1 MPQYL
6 PLPDGS
12 SVTIRDGESPT
23 QAWARAQQMYPEA
36 FGAAQTQSAQPESGG
51 FAATKAGY
59 QNLKGDIAALAGRT
73 GLMDVDAAEKY
84 KQEREAEAKKIFK
97 PTEAG
102 WTESPFTKLA
112 ELGGGSLPY
121 MAAPVAAGA
130 LGAMAPV
137 AGAAAG
143 AAGLASLAQFTG
155 SNLSRQMEEGSSL
168 KDTNLGA
175 AAAAAVPQAALDM
188 VSLKMAPG
196 IRSIFAAAGKQVPKE
211 VAEQIAKQ
219 GTANML
225 KDYGVSTLKTMGA
238 EGLTEAGQQFFER
251 LQAGLNLTDAK
262 ARDEYWDS
270 LIGGAVLGGV
280 IAPAG
285 RYMERGAQQK
295 QEAAD
300 ERKAGAAAR
309 LEQEKADAL
318 AKEKTAAEEEAYKA
332 SPEYAQQV
340 AADYNAAEQK
350 KAELRGMIKDVSDK
364 ASPTYEADKAFN
376 KDIGAQLK
384 AHVSDVVKPLAAE
397 YNRVQKTLA
406 QIEADAKVANMS
418 PEEFMLQSMGE
429 GREAA
434 PKPTGGRMKGA
445 LGAVETPEVAAP
457 DTTLADYA
465 AGQVQAARDV
475 GRMDLGTYSD
485 YLMQKPALAEQLVK
499 ERPPIEG
506 LSRKET
512 EAIYGGLNMRLKAGA
527 KLNQKLGAAGTAAGQ
542 QRLGT
547 VEAEEAAALEA
558 QRAEEE
564 RMAQEASAQQT
575 EAIREQKIAP
585 EVAGIQR
592 LGKNQEGSFAQAN
605 ADAAREKME
614 RKKTDEALVNTLVN
628 TLPIKNGKITP
639 GQVHEGLFGRDTNV
653 TQLKLQLAV
662 ARLTNNRDEARR
674 IVDELRDAKKID
686 AEAPQPTYREKM
698 PAAGEGEFSIDRK
711 KERDANQFIDAQNY
725 ELMELIRLRENKGK
739 LTTPAVREE
748 KASAAKEGFVAAH
761 AAEINARREVF
772 GLPPMADWE
781 KAEARARVLEALNE
795 LDSRWGTFGAPVG
808 AVRVLQQQTRDAVQ
822 NSIAKAAERTS
833 QEGNKAPEFKPT
845 GPRIGAPDELT
856 LKGEPRIPADDK
868 QAALNFIEMV
878 LRSVERRTV
887 AVPATAQKPAAKVGS
902 LEEIAKLYADEKAT
916 GTSAKTDVASVELLT
931 QLKDALAT
939 TTDADFISLAR
950 EQAQQI
956 AEGNL
961 PNPNAVRELG
971 EMMKAQEV
979 AGRSETKP
987 GATQEELQRTSAQP
1001 QRELFPEAAVQTQR
1015 ATPSNFQKM
1024 LDSKNVQGMREAIAK
1039 QKEDNRKAL
1048 EGVSKTLPTLTNKI
1062 KLAETKYESKLKK
1075 TQAAT
1080 PGAKSVLAEA
1090 QEEITAINE
1099 VVKSLEAEQSVLQTN
1114 LDEIEAVRDAL
1125 LKEPDDMRVLLNAS
1139 AMLAQEKPL
1148 RAKLKNVEESLAT
1161 AKALDAAIRA
1171 TQDANKTVIAPLV
1184 KDAEKADKE
1193 LTAARKELEDLKT
1206 QQRDQARIEADAAER
1221 EKNAD
1226 ATQAAAA
1233 EADRRAVLQRGR
1245 EGLNLPGIRIEKD
1258 TTKMRKREN
1267 QLRSAMGSLDEEIA
1281 NADSPERKAEMQKRR
1296 DAAQREF
1303 DALYAAAPVRKTE
1316 LLTREELKQQQ
1327 ELDDAQIAAFDQAQ
1341 AKRRAKA
1348 GEAVPTLKPAIKGP
1362 LVKEVKT
1369 GKVMQE
1375 GKRGSLESEGVRATE
1390 GLIKA
1395 RSELA
1400 DTQRRIKFLQANGK
1414 DKVKGRLTPLMN
1426 SLRTAEKE
1434 QLAEISALTKVQSKV
1449 ETAAAETSKALADSR
1464 KPTRLSKADEAI
1476 VGTEATESTSAQQDA
1491 ITADAKEALADGRLL
1506 DVLSDIAQ
1514 NSKEPFIRENAEK
1527 LLKFV
1532 SRTKIGLSPD
1542 ITVDGEAVPAAY
1554 NSNVNAI
1561 GIRPGY
1567 ETEANVVHE
1576 ATHAATMRALEG
1588 PESALNAD
1596 QLQAKQDLTDMFNL
1610 LTENGTLSGE
1620 YAAKN
1625 VKEFASEVQSN
1636 ANLRAR
1642 LDKKTL
1648 FGSTVLRRVVNAL
1661 LQLIGMK
1668 PSYITSADAQAVI
1681 ERLYMQSGKLAA
1693 PVAPA
1698 GFGKAASAPGFES
1711 ELETANDIIA
1721 QPKTVRERIIAN
1733 LGLSFRTQVL
1743 DRLAPLEKIAAEKM
1757 DAFKGTQM
1765 MYFLRMADQKMSFV
1779 QQAVGRGVPQV
1790 VAKTRDDGRVER
1802 LIESKKGPN
1811 LANVVSIL
1819 KDAPD
1824 MNAAAANKLFTLY
1837 LAGKRAERVGY
1848 DSLNFGVPEAQIRSA
1863 VAKIEAN
1870 KELRSVFEAARNEY
1884 NAYNRSLM
1892 KFVEDT
1898 GAITPEEAKRLS
1910 DTNDYIPYYREEN
1923 GNAVLVIGGEGTFKV
1938 GNLTDQPQ
1946 LRQLI
1951 GGETKILDF
1960 LTSSVQN
1967 TSMLLDMGLRNQ
1979 ATKNAMFELNELGL
1993 AKFLKSETSGQ
2004 DIIRFK
2010 DKGEDKFVAINT
2022 DEIGIPADLLVK
2034 GMAGIPVN
2042 NSAVVQMMGGFST
2055 LLRRAVTLSPLYSA
2069 RQLFRDSLA
2078 APLLSGANFTPVVG
2092 ALKQL
2097 GKTDTREAL
2106 ESRGIVGG
2114 QVFTGTNEDL
2124 TRILGEL
2131 QTGKMGISQFI
2142 AKAEAVAM
2150 EADALTRRAQYDSYI
2165 EQGLSEME
2173 ATLMS
2178 LESMN
2183 FNRKGLSPSARMA
2196 STMIPFFN
2204 AQLQSLDVLY
2214 RAMTGKMP
2222 MNERLDIQGKLIRRG
2237 AMLAG
2242 TAVAYALLMQ
2252 DDETYKNA
2260 NPDEKYG
2267 NFFVHV
2273 PGIKEAIRVP
2283 VPFEIGYIFKSLP
2296 EAIVNTMASENGS
2309 EEAYKAFKNIAIQ
2322 TVPGGS
2328 SLFLPA
2334 ALKPVIENVANY
2346 SFYTGRGIETK
2357 AEQMQLAENRFRDNT
2372 SEAAKMLGKAM
2383 GVSPIKVEN
2392 LIRGYTGGMGVALMQ
2407 SLNLA
2412 MPTSGSPE
2420 QAAKRLSDA
2429 AVIGPLF
2436 QPADA
2441 GGIVN
2446 ATYERV
2452 NELLQYKKTF
2462 DDMVKDGRMADAKA
2476 FIQEHANEMAG
2487 SAVAGNA
2494 QQQLGKITQAI
2505 NAVKASSLSPEQKR
2519 EQLDKL
2525 QAIRIKIASSMR
2537 GVLDKTTPQ

>member
-12 SVTIRDGESPT
+12 SVTIRDGESPA
-23 QAWARAQQMYPEA
+23 QAWDRAQQMYPEA
-36 FGAAQTQSAQPESGG
+36 FGATQAKAQQPESGG
-51 FAATKAGY
+51 IAAAKAGY
-59 QNLKGDIAALAGRT
+59 QSLKGDIAALAGRT

-84 KQEREAEAKKIFK
+84 KQEREAEAKQIFK

-121 MAAPVAAGA
+121 MAAPIAAGA
-130 LGAMAPV
+130 LGAMTPV

-155 SNLSRQMEEGSSL
+155 SNLSRQVEEGASL
-168 KDTNLGA
+168 KDTNLGSA
-175 AAAAAVPQAALDM
+175 AAAALPMAALDM
-188 VSLKMAPG
+188 VSLKMSPG
-196 IRSIFAAAGKQVPKE
+196 IRSIFAAAGKEIPKE
-211 VAEQIAKQ
+211 VAEKIAKQ

-251 LQAGLNLTDAK
+251 LQAGLSLTDEK
-262 ARDEYWDS
+262 ARDEYWDN

-285 RYMERGAQQK
+285 RYAERGSQQK

-300 ERKAGAAAR
+300 DRKAAIAAR
-309 LEQEKADAL
+309 LEQEKADAIS
-318 AKEKTAAEEEAYKA
+318 KEKTAQEEELYKS
-332 SPEYAQQV
+332 SPDYAKQV
-340 AADYNAAEQK
+340 ASDYAAAEQK
-350 KAELRGMIKDVSDK
+350 KTELQGMFKDISDK
-364 ASPTYEADKAFN
+364 SSPTLEADKAFN
-376 KDIGAQLK
+376 KDLSAQLK
-384 AHVSDVVKPLAAE
+384 AHVADVVKPLGQE
-397 YNRVQKTLA
+397 YNRVQTTLA
-406 QIEADAKVANMS
+406 KIEADAKVANMS
-418 PEEFMLQSMGE
+418 PEEFMLQNMGE
-429 GREAA
+429 GRGAA
-434 PKPTGGRMKGA
+434 AAPTGGRMKGA
-445 LGAVETPEVAAP
+445 LGANEVAEQPPA

-475 GRMDLGTYSD
+475 GHMDLGTYAD
-485 YLMQKPALAEQLVK
+485 YMMQKPALAEQLVK
-499 ERPPIEG
+499 ARPPIEG
-506 LSRKET
+506 LTRKET
-512 EAIYGGLNMRLKAGA
+512 EAVYGGLNMRLKAGA

-558 QRAEEE
+558 QRAEEQ
-564 RMAQEASAQQT
+564 RMAQEASAKQT
-575 EAIREQKIAP
+575 EVIREQKIAP

-592 LGKNQEGSFAQAN
+592 LGKAQEGSFAEAN
-605 ADAAREKME
+605 AEAAREKVA

-628 TLPIKNGKITP
+628 TLPKTTGKITP

-674 IVDELRDAKKID
+674 IVDELRDAKKLD

-711 KERDANQFIDAQNY
+711 KERDANKFIDAQNY

-795 LDSRWGTFGAPVG
+795 LDTRWGKFGAPVG

-822 NSIAKAAERTS
+822 NSIAKAAERAG

-868 QAALNFIEMV
+868 QAALNFIDMV

-887 AVPATAQKPAAKVGS
+887 AVPVTTEKPAAKVGS
-902 LEEIAKLYADEKAT
+902 LEDIAKLYSDEKAT

-939 TTDADFISLAR
+939 TTDADFIGLAR

-1001 QRELFPEAAVQTQR
+1001 QKELFPEAAVQTQR

-1080 PGAKSVLAEA
+1080 PGAKNVVAEA
-1090 QEEITAINE
+1090 QEELTAINE
-1099 VVKSLEAEQSVLQTN
+1099 VVKSLEAEQTTLQGN

-1148 RAKLKNVEESLAT
+1148 RAKLKNVEDSLAT
-1161 AKALDAAIRA
+1161 ANALEAAIRA
-1171 TQDANKTVIAPLV
+1171 TQDANKTVVAPLL

-1193 LTAARKELEDLKT
+1193 LTAARKELDDLKT

-1226 ATQAAAA
+1226 ATQAAAD
-1233 EADRRAVLQRGR
+1233 EEKRRAVLQRGR

-1281 NADSPERKAEMQKRR
+1281 NADTPERKAEMQKRR

-1316 LLTREELKQQQ
+1316 LLSREDLKNQQ
-1327 ELDDAQIAAFDQAQ
+1327 ELDDAQAAAFDQAQ

-1348 GEAVPTLKPAIKGP
+1348 GEAAPTLKPAIKGP

-1449 ETAAAETSKALADSR
+1449 EAAAAETNKVLAESR
-1464 KPTRLSKADEAI
+1464 KPARLSKADEAI
-1476 VGTEATESTSAQQDA
+1476 VGTDATQTTSAQQDA
-1491 ITADAKEALADGRLL
+1491 LTADAKEALADGRIL
-1506 DVLSDIAQ
+1506 DVLTDIAQ

-1542 ITVDGEAVPAAY
+1542 LTVDGEAVPAAY

-1561 GIRPGY
+1561 GIRPGH

-1610 LTENGTLSGE
+1610 LTENGTLTGE

-1636 ANLRAR
+1636 ANLRDR
-1642 LDKKTL
+1642 LDKKKL
-1648 FGSTVLRRVVNAL
+1648 FGSTILRRVVNSL
-1661 LQLIGMK
+1661 LQLIGIK
-1668 PSYITSADAQAVI
+1668 PSHITSAEAQAVI
-1681 ERLYMQSGKLAA
+1681 ERLYMQSGKLNA

-1698 GFGKAASAPGFES
+1698 GFGKTALAPGFED
-1711 ELETANDIIA
+1711 ELETANNIIA
-1721 QPKTVRERIIAN
+1721 QPKTVRERIESN
-1733 LGLSFRTQVL
+1733 LGLAFRTQVL

-1779 QQAVGRGVPQV
+1779 QQSVGRGVPQV
-1790 VAKTRDDGRVER
+1790 VSKKRADGQTER
-1802 LIESKKGPN
+1802 LIESKEGPN

-1870 KELRSVFEAARNEY
+1870 PELRSVFESARNEY

-1923 GNAVLVIGGEGTFKV
+1923 GNAVLVVGGEGTFKV

-1951 GGETKILDF
+1951 GGDTKILDF

-1967 TSMLLDMGLRNQ
+1967 TSMLMDMGLRNQ
-1979 ATKNAMFELNELGL
+1979 ATKNAMYELNELGL
-1993 AKFLKSETSGQ
+1993 AKFLKSESSGQ
-2004 DIIRFK
+2004 DIVRFK
-2010 DKGEDKFVAINT
+2010 DKGEDKYVAINT

-2042 NSAVVQMMGGFST
+2042 NSAIVKAMGGFST

-2069 RQLFRDSLA
+2069 RQLFRDSVA

-2097 GKTDTREAL
+2097 GKSDTRIAL

-2150 EADALTRRAQYDSYI
+2150 EADALTRRAQYDSYL

-2183 FNRKGLSPSARMA
+2183 FNRKGLSPSVRMA

-2204 AQLQSLDVLY
+2204 AQIQSLDVLY
-2214 RAMTGKMP
+2214 RALKGSMP

-2242 TAVAYALLMQ
+2242 TAVAYAMLMQ
-2252 DDETYKNA
+2252 DDDTYKNA

-2273 PGIKEAIRVP
+2273 PGLKESIRVP

-2296 EAIVNTMASENGS
+2296 EAIVNTMNSEHGS

-2328 SLFLPA
+2328 SMFLPA
-2334 ALKPVIENVANY
+2334 ALKPIIENVANY

-2372 SEAAKMLGKAM
+2372 SEAAKMIGKAT
-2383 GVSPIKVEN
+2383 GVSPIKLEN

-2407 SLNLA
+2407 SLNMA

-2476 FIQEHANEMAG
+2476 FIQEHANEMAA

-2494 QQQLGKITQAI
+2494 QQQLGKLTQAI
-2505 NAVKASSLSPEQKR
+2505 NAVKASSLPADQKR
-2519 EQLDKL
+2519 ERLDSL
-2525 QAIRIKIASSMR
+2525 QAIRIKIAGAMR
-2537 GVLDKTTPQ
+2537 GALDKTTRP